1 MPQVTN
7 YMFFSDAS
15 TSACAAVS
23 YLRVKTSDGE
33 YRVSLLMAKTKV
45 APLKKI
51 TVPCLELNGALLAS
65 KVPSK
70 VLDTLQLPSITI
82 YCWSDSKT
90 TLSWIRSNPGKHKQY
105 VANRITKIQELTT
118 IDCWRYVPTKSNP
131 ADIASRGVYPS
142 QLHSLDL
149 WWSGPTWLQKDEG
162 EWPEQK
168 FVVSD
173 VQEGKPVSSKSK
185 LMKLNPMID
194 DTGIVRLNG
203 RLKNALLTVSERF
216 PIILPKESKLTS
228 LLIDQ
233 AHNATMHGGKQTT
246 INFLRRRYWI
256 IDCRSSVQKFI
267 RRCLICCRHK
277 PQPTTQILGIL
288 PTPRCTAAAPLR
300 HSGLDYAGP
309 YAIRTSKGRGH
320 RSYKGWA
327 LKLFI

>member
-1 MPQVTN
+1 
-7 YMFFSDAS
+7 
-15 TSACAAVS
+15 
-23 YLRVKTSDGE
+23 
-33 YRVSLLMAKTKV
+33 MAKTKV

-65 KVPSK
+65 KVASK

-173 VQEGKPVSSKSK
+173 VQEVTTLFATHSPSKLTEDKMALGLLYKYSDINTLIGVTCWCYRYIAIKLKQPHATSSWCTASERQAALQFWIRYVQRIHFTNEISCLLQGKPVSSKSK

-203 RLKNALLTVSERF
+203 RLKNALLPVSERF

-256 IDCRSSVQKFI
+256 IDCLSI
-267 RRCLICCRHK
+267 
-277 PQPTTQILGIL
+277 P
-288 PTPRCTAAAPLR
+288 
-300 HSGLDYAGP
+300 D
-309 YAIRTSKGRGH
+309 
-320 RSYKGWA
+320 
-327 LKLFI
+327 